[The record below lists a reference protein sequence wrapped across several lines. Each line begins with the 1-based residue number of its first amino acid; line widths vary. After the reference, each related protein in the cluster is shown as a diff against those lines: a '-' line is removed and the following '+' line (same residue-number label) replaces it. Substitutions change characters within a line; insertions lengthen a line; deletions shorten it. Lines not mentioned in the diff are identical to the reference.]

1 MSLRYRLALVLAALA
16 GCAAVATIVVAD
28 TTARDRLIRS
38 VDDALVMRT
47 AAATAW
53 LDKFPEGKPPAMP
66 TGTSTQDSP
75 LHYDTEIYV
84 LDGNG
89 AVISRPGEV
98 VLPVDASDRR
108 LARDGGSPQI
118 RDVRINGVDYR
129 MRTTPLSSGGALQVA
144 QQINETNRVLSS
156 LRTRFGLI
164 GISVVAAAILLGWLV
179 ARRITRPIEQLAFA
193 AEHVTSTGDLSTAV
207 TTQRKDETG
216 RLARSFSTMLTALS
230 RSREQQHHL
239 IQDAGHELRTPLT
252 SVRTNVELLERYPD
266 LSPNERAEV
275 FSDLRTELHEI
286 SSLVDELVVLAGDE
300 RDASPPPVIDLE
312 DVVTRTV
319 ARVSRRHD
327 RAIALRGSGATVA
340 AWPASIERAVGNLID
355 NAVKFSPEGRPV
367 DVMIRG
373 TEVAVRDRGVGLDPV
388 DTPRIFDRFYR
399 APSARSLAGSGLGL
413 AMVRQIIDTSG
424 GSVFARNHTDGG
436 AVVGFTLPPASPSSD

>member
-75 LHYDTEIYV
+75 LHYDTEIHV

-89 AVISRPGEV
+89 EVISRPGEV
-98 VLPVDASDRR
+98 LLPVDASDRR

-286 SSLVDELVVLAGDE
+286 SSLVDELVVLAVMSG
-300 RDASPPPVIDLE
+300 RPRLHRSSIS
-312 DVVTRTV
+312 RTLSL
-319 ARVSRRHD
+319 AP
-327 RAIALRGSGATVA
+327 LRGCRDVTIVPSPFVEAARPSPRGRRRSSGP
-340 AWPASIERAVGNLID
+340 WGI
-355 NAVKFSPEGRPV
+355 
-367 DVMIRG
+367 
-373 TEVAVRDRGVGLDPV
+373 
-388 DTPRIFDRFYR
+388 
-399 APSARSLAGSGLGL
+399 
-413 AMVRQIIDTSG
+413 
-424 GSVFARNHTDGG
+424 
-436 AVVGFTLPPASPSSD
+436 SSTTR